1 MHHLGTGEAGSIP
14 KSTPAGAA
22 NPNTIRILIV
32 DDHPVVRQGLISCLA
47 DYHHLVIVG
56 EAGNGKEAILKAN
69 ALQPDV
75 VLMDIEMPKMDGLS
89 ATEVLTR
96 ENPGSRV
103 LIVSVHKDSEYLL
116 RMSRVGARGYVS
128 KDASP
133 SELVQ
138 AIETVAAGRSF
149 YSSTVAPMALRQLLK
164 RNPGAPG
171 PKQLSPR
178 ERQVLGAIAEGMS
191 NKEIASRMNL
201 SVRTIETHRER
212 IMRKLDIHTVAGL
225 TRSAIAMGLIPLP
238 ADQAPAGKTEL
249 PS

>member
-1 MHHLGTGEAGSIP
+1 MRRIRTGQAGSIP
-14 KSTPAGAA
+14 ESLSAGAA
-22 NPNTIRILIV
+22 GPSQIRILIV
-32 DDHPVVRQGLISCLA
+32 DDHPVVRQGLASCLA
-47 DYHHLVIVG
+47 DYNHLVIVG

-96 ENPGSRV
+96 ENPRSNV

-133 SELVQ
+133 AELVH
-138 AIETVAAGRSF
+138 AIETVGAGGTF
-149 YSSTVAPMALRQLLK
+149 YSSTIAPMVLRQILK
-164 RNPGAPG
+164 PEQGG
-171 PKQLSPR
+171 TKQLSPR
-178 ERQVLGAIAEGMS
+178 ERQVLAAIAEGLS

-212 IMRKLDIHTVAGL
+212 IMRKLNIHSVAGL
-225 TRSAIAMGLIPLP
+225 TRSAIAMGLIALP
-238 ADQAPAGKTEL
+238 ADQTAADATEL